1 MLKDFLYAFLM
12 VLLYL
17 IFTCVLPLLT
27 DYFLSKKLKY
37 TSLIFLPN
45 SQGMLMVAILS
56 FIPACLLYVAWLAFQ
71 STAVTLLIMLL
82 SYVLVT
88 LVYLVYGLTN
98 KSKKED

>member
-1 MLKDFLYAFLM
+1 MLKDFLYAFLI

-17 IFTCVLPLLT
+17 LFTCILPLLT

-37 TSLIFLPN
+37 TSLIFLPGN
-45 SQGMLMVAILS
+45 QGMLMIAVLS
-56 FIPACLLYVAWLAFQ
+56 FVPACLFYVAQ

-98 KSKKED
+98 KSRKEN